1 MENNKK
7 AFYLGLANLVAFII
21 FLYIHY
27 TTYSVRFPEFMDQ
40 LSKDSSFFLPPLLAF
55 VLHLDLLA
63 LLSTIFS
70 SKELERFNTESWE
83 TVLFL
88 LELF

>member
-27 TTYSVRFPEFMDQ
+27 TTYSVRSVPEFMDQ

-63 LLSTIFS
+63 LTFITFLNR
-70 SKELERFNTESWE
+70 ELERFNTES
-83 TVLFL
+83 
-88 LELF
+88 